1 MTPISS
7 QIAVVGSVNMD
18 LAARCPHI
26 PVPGETVLGGDLIE
40 SPGGKGANQA
50 VAAGK
55 LLGRV
60 AMIGCL
66 GADAYGQTLRAA
78 LVEAGVA
85 TQGLIERGPRSG
97 VAIIEVAD
105 HGENSIV
112 VVQGANALLE
122 PVDVADVLERMPQA
136 QMVLLQLEIPLA
148 TVVAAAQRARA
159 QGLRVIL
166 DPAPAQPLPPD
177 LLRQV
182 DILVPNQTEAAVLA
196 GMPVVTVAT
205 APEAAARLLAM
216 GPSTILLKLGAD
228 GVLIAN
234 AAGMRVI
241 PGFRVA
247 TIDTTAAGDC
257 FAGALAVALI
267 EGQPL
272 EEAVVFANA
281 AAALST
287 TRAGAQASMPTR
299 VEVEDLLHAH
309 T

>member
-66 GADAYGQTLRAA
+66 GSDAYGQTLRAA

-205 APEAAARLLAM
+205 APEAASRLLAM

-228 GVLIAN
+228 GVLVAN
-234 AAGMRVI
+234 SAGMRVI

>member
-1 MTPISS
+1 MTSISS

-66 GADAYGQTLRAA
+66 GSDAYGQTLRAA

-85 TQGLIERGPRSG
+85 IQGLIERGPRSG

-136 QMVLLQLEIPLA
+136 QMVLLQLEIPLP

-272 EEAVVFANA
+272 EGAVVFANA

-299 VEVEDLLHAH
+299 AEVEDLLHAH
-309 T
+309 V

>member
-1 MTPISS
+1 MTSISS

-205 APEAAARLLAM
+205 APEAASRLLAM

-299 VEVEDLLHAH
+299 AEVKDLLHAH